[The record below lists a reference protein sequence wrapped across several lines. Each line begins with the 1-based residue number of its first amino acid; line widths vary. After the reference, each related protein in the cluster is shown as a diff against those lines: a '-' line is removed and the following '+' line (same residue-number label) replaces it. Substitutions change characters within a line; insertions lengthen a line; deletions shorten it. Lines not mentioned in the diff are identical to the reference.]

1 MQQGRAKGAS
11 RRGLACRLSSG
22 RLTAWAFSYLFME
35 FSNADDAARAL
46 LTMNGHAFDAKHT
59 FLINRF
65 TDFERYLNVDETYH
79 EPPPEEYKAK
89 VSLLCYATVSIGR
102 LTLGA
107 GTLACLARRSA
118 RP

>member
-11 RRGLACRLSSG
+11 RLGLARVPWPR
-22 RLTAWAFSYLFME
+22 RLTAWGCSYLFME

-46 LTMNGHAFDAKHT
+46 LTMNGHAFAAKHT

-79 EPPPEEYKAK
+79 EPAPEEYKAK
-89 VSLLCYATVSIGR
+89 VSPLMSCRDLDR
-102 LTLGA
+102 
-107 GTLACLARRSA
+107 
-118 RP
+118 